1 MGLAKS
7 ACFLEHESSGCLS
20 RLRDLSRFR
29 FFPGLVR
36 DCIEVSVFLLK
47 TSMAQWGSY
56 GSYWQGACP
65 GYYDYTQPAQTYDY
79 NHQTIPVSSVQEKP
93 STPPPP
99 GVESTAPKMDG
110 TVTMTSS
117 ISATYDTSWCT
128 STPFHSQNFSC
139 AYNYSPALPPRQP
152 VMFDPSPQRPVMPNV
167 SYPSYGSPQF
177 PLHMRSQLG
186 CNWNAARPTYGYP
199 VNGGAVQSFGIWPD
213 GRPSVHSNGLAVT
226 GPRFP
231 FQSTLDSPNTV
242 AIENTAN
249 TPISKEVLQQP
260 PASFQDKGAK
270 EQWSDELKEYVQ
282 RAFCSIDTSEEK
294 DQMERILKEKLEYV
308 FRNNIKVDW
317 KTENIPTI
325 PSRAIASFR
334 KSFNIRGNSVN
345 VVRPVQLPSPRGLRP
360 TGPSRGAPARLPV
373 GLLSRGGRNV
383 FSSSV
388 VKSISP
394 SKKLPSKSRSP
405 SRSPVSKPLK
415 DWQRKRLYRSRSSSS
430 SKSRGSPHSSSSSSF
445 RTKRHRRRDSRS
457 RSGSRHAQR
466 KTNDVKDSQKSTPQL
481 ATRGNSKGRRRRRG
495 GASNADP
502 STDANTSNEDGTAV
516 RGRGRGSWRGKRG
529 NISKHTPPSESRL
542 TQRASRFKD
551 HLVQSPIGSGSIG
564 RTTSHLLS
572 NYTDERD
579 DLAVD
584 FGSCQIIGTM
594 QEIEKQYLRLTRAPD
609 PTEVRPLAILKL
621 SLEHVKE
628 KWRSNTDYHWV
639 CEQFK
644 SIRQDLTVQ
653 GIEDDFAVSV
663 YEAHA
668 DVALEAGDF
677 EEFHQCQ
684 SQLLR
689 LHKEGLGVSRL
700 LEFTAYRLLY
710 YIFTLDILGINTI
723 MAGLRPTHKTNP
735 CVSFALKLR
744 SAWSLSNYHRFF
756 KLLCPA
762 NDDQQPPLRC
772 KHVVNWFV
780 DRERKEAIRLMFKVY
795 VVL

>member
-1 MGLAKS
+1 
-7 ACFLEHESSGCLS
+7 
-20 RLRDLSRFR
+20 
-29 FFPGLVR
+29 
-36 DCIEVSVFLLK
+36 
-47 TSMAQWGSY
+47 MAQWGSY

-152 VMFDPSPQRPVMPNV
+152 VMFDPSPQRPMMPNV

-199 VNGGAVQSFGIWPD
+199 VNGGAVQSFGMWPD

-345 VVRPVQLPSPRGLRP
+345 
-360 TGPSRGAPARLPV
+360 
-373 GLLSRGGRNV
+373 
-383 FSSSV
+383 
-388 VKSISP
+388 
-394 SKKLPSKSRSP
+394 
-405 SRSPVSKPLK
+405 
-415 DWQRKRLYRSRSSSS
+415 
-430 SKSRGSPHSSSSSSF
+430 
-445 RTKRHRRRDSRS
+445 
-457 RSGSRHAQR
+457 
-466 KTNDVKDSQKSTPQL
+466 TPQL
-481 ATRGNSKGRRRRRG
+481 TTRGNSKGRRRRRG
-495 GASNADP
+495 GASNADT

-564 RTTSHLLS
+564 RTTSQLLS

>member
-1 MGLAKS
+1 
-7 ACFLEHESSGCLS
+7 
-20 RLRDLSRFR
+20 
-29 FFPGLVR
+29 
-36 DCIEVSVFLLK
+36 
-47 TSMAQWGSY
+47 MAQWGSY

-152 VMFDPSPQRPVMPNV
+152 VMFDPSPQRPMMPNV

-199 VNGGAVQSFGIWPD
+199 VNGGAVQSFGMWPD

-345 VVRPVQLPSPRGLRP
+345 
-360 TGPSRGAPARLPV
+360 
-373 GLLSRGGRNV
+373 
-383 FSSSV
+383 
-388 VKSISP
+388 
-394 SKKLPSKSRSP
+394 
-405 SRSPVSKPLK
+405 
-415 DWQRKRLYRSRSSSS
+415 
-430 SKSRGSPHSSSSSSF
+430 
-445 RTKRHRRRDSRS
+445 
-457 RSGSRHAQR
+457 
-466 KTNDVKDSQKSTPQL
+466 TPQST
-481 ATRGNSKGRRRRRG
+481 TRGNSKGRRRRRG
-495 GASNADP
+495 GASNADT

-564 RTTSHLLS
+564 RTTSQLLS

-780 DRERKEAIRLMFKVY
+780 DRERKEAIRLMFKVFRPTISLSFISKLIGFSSTALCKDFICKEFTLPESNLEPIEKIDAKM
-795 VVL
+795 VWSLMCSQST

>member
-1 MGLAKS
+1 
-7 ACFLEHESSGCLS
+7 
-20 RLRDLSRFR
+20 
-29 FFPGLVR
+29 
-36 DCIEVSVFLLK
+36 
-47 TSMAQWGSY
+47 MAQWGSY

-65 GYYDYTQPAQTYDY
+65 GYYDYAQPAQTYDY

-117 ISATYDTSWCT
+117 ISAIYDTSWCT

-152 VMFDPSPQRPVMPNV
+152 VMFDPSPQRPMMPNV
-167 SYPSYGSPQF
+167 SYSSYGSPQF

-186 CNWNAARPTYGYP
+186 CNWNAARPTYSYP
-199 VNGGAVQSFGIWPD
+199 VNGGAVQSFGMWPD

-345 VVRPVQLPSPRGLRP
+345 
-360 TGPSRGAPARLPV
+360 
-373 GLLSRGGRNV
+373 
-383 FSSSV
+383 
-388 VKSISP
+388 
-394 SKKLPSKSRSP
+394 
-405 SRSPVSKPLK
+405 
-415 DWQRKRLYRSRSSSS
+415 
-430 SKSRGSPHSSSSSSF
+430 
-445 RTKRHRRRDSRS
+445 
-457 RSGSRHAQR
+457 
-466 KTNDVKDSQKSTPQL
+466 TPQL

-516 RGRGRGSWRGKRG
+516 RGHGRGSWRGKRG

-564 RTTSHLLS
+564 RTTSQLLS

-628 KWRSNTDYHWV
+628 KWRSDTDYHWV